1 MEQNYYKSDTTNK
14 ALIGLLLDV
23 SVVTN

>member
-1 MEQNYYKSDTTNK
+1 MEQNHYKSATTNK